1 MVDDLICVTECG
13 HQSSMMNGYINWKTN
28 SKKLM
33 FGVDKCVKSPCGKN
47 FRNLV
52 KNQVENKTLEK
63 LKNLKESHSKVK
75 DVQHNCLVMQKY
87 IQPNS
92 TKISKE
98 EAQLIFKLRCRVTK
112 VKTNLKRNLKIWNA
126 ELAN

>member
-1 MVDDLICVTECG
+1 MC
-13 HQSSMMNGYINWKTN
+13 KT
-28 SKKLM
+28 
-33 FGVDKCVKSPCGKN
+33 PCGKN
-47 FRNLV
+47 FRNLA
-52 KNQVENKTLEK
+52 KIQVEHKILEK

-75 DVQHNCLVMQKY
+75 DVEHNCLVMQKY
-87 IQPNS
+87 LQPNS